1 MESGDLG
8 YGEFIPE
15 FERLVAQRVGRRYG
29 AAVSSGTAALHLALL
44 AAGVGPGD
52 LVIVPTLTFVATAN
66 AVRYCGAEPLFVD
79 VDPQTGC
86 LNPLLAQSV
95 AASTCC
101 QSDPRIKA
109 VVPVGLLGQPLE
121 LGGLPEALA
130 ERGIALV
137 EDAAQALGA
146 TGAGRQGLA
155 SCFSFNANKLV
166 TAAGGGMVVTDD
178 EEVDWTVRHLA
189 DQARERDYPAEY
201 RHDALGYNY
210 RLSNVQAAVGV
221 AQMEK
226 LEEHLARK
234 RAIHRQY
241 REGLAEVLG
250 VSLWPADHDGS
261 SHWLSAVQVAAK
273 GALLQHLRGRGI
285 EALSLYY
292 PLHQLPDYQEHP
304 PRYVGGE
311 AAEDLWATTAL
322 LPSGCGLSEAQVEEV
337 IVEVC
342 RWAGQ
347 R

>member
-1 MESGDLG
+1 M
-8 YGEFIPE
+8 
-15 FERLVAQRVGRRYG
+15 V
-29 AAVSSGTAALHLALL
+29 TALEM
-44 AAGVGPGD
+44 
-52 LVIVPTLTFVATAN
+52 T
-66 AVRYCGAEPLFVD
+66 R
-79 VDPQTGC
+79 
-86 LNPLLAQSV
+86 PLLWAPMGAKLISLDIV
-95 AASTCC
+95 YLSASL
-101 QSDPRIKA
+101 KA
-109 VVPVGLLGQPLE
+109 S
-121 LGGLPEALA
+121 LP
-130 ERGIALV
+130 I
-137 EDAAQALGA
+137 
-146 TGAGRQGLA
+146 
-155 SCFSFNANKLV
+155 
-166 TAAGGGMVVTDD
+166 
-178 EEVDWTVRHLA
+178 
-189 DQARERDYPAEY
+189 
-201 RHDALGYNY
+201 
-210 RLSNVQAAVGV
+210 QAAVGV

-285 EALSLYY
+285 EALSLYS